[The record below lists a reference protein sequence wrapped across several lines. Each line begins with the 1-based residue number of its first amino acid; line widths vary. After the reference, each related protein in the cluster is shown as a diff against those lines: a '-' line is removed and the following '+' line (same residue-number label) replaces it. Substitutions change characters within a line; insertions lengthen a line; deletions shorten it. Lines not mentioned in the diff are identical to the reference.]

1 MATRSNRK
9 RIVLK
14 FGSGILTRAREIDLD
29 PKQIAKLT
37 AEIAMLVNAG
47 HQCIAVTS
55 AAVAAGIS
63 ALRLTERPKDLATA
77 QASAAVGQSKLMR
90 AYEAA
95 FAAYKLNVE
104 QLLLTQRELSSSNRL
119 LTDVSTL

>member
-47 HQCIAVTS
+47 HQ
-55 AAVAAGIS
+55 
-63 ALRLTERPKDLATA
+63 
-77 QASAAVGQSKLMR
+77 
-90 AYEAA
+90 
-95 FAAYKLNVE
+95 
-104 QLLLTQRELSSSNRL
+104 
-119 LTDVSTL
+119 